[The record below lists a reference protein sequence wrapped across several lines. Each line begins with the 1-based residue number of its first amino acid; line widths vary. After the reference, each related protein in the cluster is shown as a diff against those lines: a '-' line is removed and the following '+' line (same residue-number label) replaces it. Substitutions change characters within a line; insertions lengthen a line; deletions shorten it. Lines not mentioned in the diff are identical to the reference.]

1 MPTSGKLVTTP
12 VRFLVNPIYFRTF
25 AFLKRSHNMLHR
37 KKSMAELN
45 RLSPTEFAAAKKI
58 PVSLLLDD
66 IRSANNVGS
75 LFRTADCFALEH
87 VYLCGITATPPHR
100 DILKT
105 ALGATESMNWSHHT
119 DALVLVKQLKGDGA
133 QVQCL
138 EQTEQSTLLKDFVPP
153 AGQHLILVVGN
164 EVNGVNQAVI
174 DAADGTIEIE
184 QFGTK
189 HSLNVAV
196 AGGVLMWDIA
206 RSYPR

>member
-1 MPTSGKLVTTP
+1 
-12 VRFLVNPIYFRTF
+12 
-25 AFLKRSHNMLHR
+25 
-37 KKSMAELN
+37 MAELN
-45 RLSPTEFAAAKKI
+45 RLSPSEFAAARKI

-75 LFRTADCFALEH
+75 LFRTADCFALAH

-105 ALGATESMNWSHHT
+105 ALGATETVSWSHHE
-119 DALVLVKQLKGDGA
+119 DAVTLVHKLQGDGA

-138 EQTEQSTLLKDFVPP
+138 EQTEQSVLLQDFTPP
-153 AGQHLILVVGN
+153 SEHPLVLVVGN

-174 DAADGTIEIE
+174 NASDGTIEIE

-196 AGGVLMWDIA
+196 AGGMMVWSVALDF
-206 RSYPR
+206 R